1 MMVECRDLA
10 VEYRCGG
17 QAVRPVDGL
26 DLEISSGE
34 LVVVMGPSGCGKTS
48 LLSMLAGI
56 LRPLRGSITVDGLE
70 VTRLAGNQLTD
81 YRRHRVGV
89 VFQAFNL
96 IPSLTAAE
104 NVQVPLRVARFGQLR
119 SRNRARDLL
128 EQMGLADRCSHRPG
142 ALSGGQQ
149 QRVAI
154 ARALALDP
162 PLLLADEPTAH
173 LDQGQVGRV
182 ARRLREIADDGRVV
196 VVATHDERILPQADR
211 AIVLDGAAHSAAPA
225 EDLPVATTRRCR
237 RVYRRTITAPTA
249 SSTRLPARA
258 HRAPSTGAAR
268 VSLVSRT
275 MLPSS
280 GV

>member
-10 VEYRCGG
+10 VEYACGA
-17 QAVRPVDGL
+17 QAVRPIDGMN
-26 DLEISSGE
+26 LEVSSGE
-34 LVVVMGPSGCGKTS
+34 LVLLMGPSGCGKTS

-56 LRPLRGSITVDGLE
+56 LRPLRGSISVDGVE
-70 VTRLAGNQLTD
+70 VTTLAGNQLTD

-104 NVQVPLRVARFGQLR
+104 NVQVPLRAAGRGPRLARR
-119 SRNRARDLL
+119 RAQELL
-128 EQMGLADRCSHRPG
+128 EQMGLGDRSSHRPG

-173 LDQGQVGRV
+173 LDRGQVGRV
-182 ARRLREIADDGRVV
+182 ARMLREISDDGRVV
-196 VVATHDERILPQADR
+196 VVATHDDRILPLADR
-211 AIVLDGAAHSAAPA
+211 AIELDDVVPAPA
-225 EDLPVATTRRCR
+225 PAGVVPVAREL
-237 RVYRRTITAPTA
+237 APKM
-249 SSTRLPARA
+249 PAY
-258 HRAPSTGAAR
+258 AA
-268 VSLVSRT
+268 T
-275 MLPSS
+275 
-280 GV
+280 

>member
-10 VEYRCGG
+10 VEYTCGA
-17 QAVRPVDGL
+17 QAVRPIDGL
-26 DLEISSGE
+26 SLDLSRGE
-34 LVVVMGPSGCGKTS
+34 LVLLMGPSGCGKTS

-56 LRPLRGSITVDGLE
+56 LHPLRGSIAVDGLD
-70 VTRLAGNQLTD
+70 VTRLTGNRLTD
-81 YRRHRVGV
+81 YRRHHVGV

-104 NVQVPLRVARFGQLR
+104 NVQVPLRAEGLGRRR
-119 SRNRARDLL
+119 SCKRARELL
-128 EQMGLADRCSHRPG
+128 EQMGLADRSSHRPG

-173 LDQGQVGRV
+173 LDREQVGTV

-196 VVATHDERILPQADR
+196 VVATHDDRILPLADR
-211 AIVLDGAAHSAAPA
+211 AIMLDAVAPSPA
-225 EDLPVATTRRCR
+225 TARAVPVATTRCGS
-237 RVYRRTITAPTA
+237 RVYRRMRAAPLA
-249 SSTRLPARA
+249 SSTMPA
-258 HRAPSTGAAR
+258 
-268 VSLVSRT
+268 
-275 MLPSS
+275 
-280 GV
+280 

>member
-10 VEYRCGG
+10 VEYRCGA
-17 QAVRPVDGL
+17 QTVRPVDGL

-34 LVVVMGPSGCGKTS
+34 LVLVMGPSGCGKTS

-56 LRPLRGSITVDGLE
+56 LRPLRGRITVDGLE
-70 VTRLAGNQLTD
+70 VTRLAGDQLTD
-81 YRRHRVGV
+81 YRRHRVGI

-104 NVQVPLRVARFGQLR
+104 NVQVPLRAARLGQRR
-119 SRNRARDLL
+119 SRRRARDLL
-128 EQMGLADRCSHRPG
+128 EQMGLADRYSHRPG

-182 ARRLREIADDGRVV
+182 ARKLREIADDGRVV
-196 VVATHDERILPQADR
+196 VVATHDERILPLADR
-211 AIVLDGAAHSAAPA
+211 AIMLDGAADSAAPVA
-225 EDLPVATTRRCR
+225 ELPVATTRCGR
-237 RVYRRTITAPTA
+237 RVYRRTITTPTA
-249 SSTRLPARA
+249 SSTSPAARA
-258 HRAPSTGAAR
+258 RKAPSRGAAR

-275 MLPSS
+275 MVPSS
-280 GV
+280 SV